1 MKGIEDGIKE
11 ITRTMSSNYEKN
23 VVIIDDLFEK

>member
-1 MKGIEDGIKE
+1 MKGIEDCIKE

>member
-1 MKGIEDGIKE
+1 MKGIEDCIKE
-11 ITRTMSSNYEKN
+11 ITRTMISNYEKN